1 MTPLHAALMAA
12 TIANK
17 GIMMQPYAVSS
28 IIDSENRTIRNF
40 KPKQIGQVMD
50 ESTATII
57 KDLMVEVVKSG
68 TGTKAK
74 VSKVVVAG
82 KTGTAEVSG
91 NQKSHAWF
99 VGFAPADKPRV
110 AIAVLIENGGGGGST
125 AAPIASK
132 VLKKALSLK
141 K

>member
-1 MTPLHAALMAA
+1 MVMVMAA
-12 TIANK
+12 AIANK
-17 GIMMQPYAVSS
+17 GIMMQPYAVSN
-28 IIDSENRTIRNF
+28 IRDSENRIIRDF
-40 KPKQIGQVMD
+40 KPKQISQVMD
-50 ESTATII
+50 ENTANII

-68 TGTKAK
+68 TGTRAK

-82 KTGTAEVSG
+82 KTGTAEVG
-91 NQKSHAWF
+91 GDKKSHAWF

-132 VLKKALSLK
+132 VLRKALSIE
-141 K
+141 